1 MNMIRWRL
9 APLCDG
15 LAASSAATR
24 LCVAGMAAAL
34 TLPMGVG
41 ALPIEN
47 NDFWNTAGYVA
58 ASPNEAAS
66 GAFDFTSF
74 TTNEKPSGTLRHF
87 SSNAPVGTF
96 LYLR

>member
-1 MNMIRWRL
+1 MNIISRRL
-9 APLCDG
+9 APPCDG
-15 LAASSAATR
+15 PAASSTATR
-24 LCVAGMAAAL
+24 LCVAGMVAAL

-47 NDFWNTAGYVA
+47 NDFWNTADYVE
-58 ASPNEAAS
+58 ASPNESAS
-66 GAFDFTSF
+66 DALDFTSF
-74 TTNEKPSGTLRHF
+74 TTNEQPSGTLRHF

>member
-1 MNMIRWRL
+1 MNIISRRF
-9 APLCDG
+9 APVSG
-15 LAASSAATR
+15 GFAAVSAASR
-24 LCVAGMAAAL
+24 LCVAGMVTAL

-47 NDFWNTAGYVA
+47 NDFWNTAGYVE
-58 ASPNEAAS
+58 ASPNESAS
-66 GAFDFTSF
+66 DALDFTSF
-74 TTNEKPSGTLRHF
+74 TTNEQPSGTLRHF

>member
-1 MNMIRWRL
+1 MNIICWRL

-24 LCVAGMAAAL
+24 LCVAGMLAAL
-34 TLPMGVG
+34 ILPMGVG
-41 ALPIEN
+41 ALPVEN
-47 NDFWNTAGYVA
+47 NAFWNTADYVE
-58 ASPNEAAS
+58 ASPNESAS
-66 GAFDFTSF
+66 DAVNFTSF
-74 TTNEKPSGTLRHF
+74 TTNEQPSDTLRRF

>member
-1 MNMIRWRL
+1 MNIISRSL
-9 APLCDG
+9 APVSG
-15 LAASSAATR
+15 GFAAVSAASR
-24 LCVAGMAAAL
+24 LRIAGVVAAL

-47 NDFWNTAGYVA
+47 NDFWNTADYVE
-58 ASPNEAAS
+58 ASPNESAS
-66 GAFDFTSF
+66 DALDFTSV
-74 TTNEKPSGTLRHF
+74 TTHEQPSGTLRHF